1 MGKSDNFNINRE
13 SFFLESNGDIMMR
26 SSQSNRIS
34 DLLNASGNIDSM
46 SIVNQSTFIAPKKR
60 LDEVED
66 VIK

>member
-13 SFFLESNGDIMMR
+13 SFYLESNGDIMMR

-46 SIVNQSTFIAPKKR
+46 SILNQSTLIAPRKR
-60 LDEVED
+60 LDEVGE